1 MTPDKKQLKHLKSLC
16 HALQPIVR
24 VGQKGVTEAVQSEL
38 DIALGHHE
46 LVKIKVAIGDR
57 EARASATTA
66 LASQCGATVV
76 QRIGQT
82 AALYL
87 SLIHI

>member
-1 MTPDKKQLKHLKSLC
+1 M
-16 HALQPIVR
+16 
-24 VGQKGVTEAVQSEL
+24 TEAVQAEL

-57 EARASATTA
+57 AERESATTA
-66 LASQCGATVV
+66 LATHCGATVV

-82 AALYL
+82 AALYRQNPNEPV
-87 SLIHI
+87 IEFPR